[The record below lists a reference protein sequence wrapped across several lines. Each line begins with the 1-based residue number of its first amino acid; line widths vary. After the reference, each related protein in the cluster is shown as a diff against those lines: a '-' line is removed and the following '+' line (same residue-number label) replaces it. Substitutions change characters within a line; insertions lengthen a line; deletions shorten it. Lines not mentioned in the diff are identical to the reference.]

1 MKKVAFLILILMAI
15 SWSCSFSGK
24 NDAEASVRD
33 IFAMDT
39 YMQLK
44 VIGDDTETALDEAES
59 LIKELDSLFSV
70 TNETSDVSRI
80 NRGSGEFTE
89 VGGYTAELISYAAGV
104 CAETEGALDITIY
117 PVLREWGFT
126 AGEYHIPEEEVLSAL
141 LENVDYRKIETDI
154 DSCKVRIP
162 AESQLDLGAVAKG
175 YTSDKVIDILRKNGV
190 KSGIISL
197 GGNVHALGK
206 KNGGSLW
213 SVGIVDPFR
222 PEETMCILSVEDMAV
237 VTSGNYE
244 RYFVGEDGKRY
255 CHIIDPSDGKPADN
269 GLVSVTVVGESG
281 ALCDALSTA
290 LYVMGKDQAIAYQKK
305 KGNFEMVLVT
315 EDQEIF
321 YTSGLRDCL
330 ENKSKMKCSE
340 IS

>member
-1 MKKVAFLILILMAI
+1 MAI
-15 SWSCSFSGK
+15 IMMISWGCSFSGK
-24 NDAEASVRD
+24 NNAEIAVRD

-44 VIGDDTETALDEAES
+44 VSGDDTETALNEAES
-59 LIKELDSLFSV
+59 LIKELDGIFSV
-70 TNETSDVSRI
+70 TNENSDVSRI
-80 NRGSGEFTE
+80 NRADGENTE
-89 VGGYTAELISYAAGV
+89 VSGYTAELISYAGEI

-126 AGEYHIPEEEVLSAL
+126 AGEYHIPDEETLSSL

-154 DSCKVRIP
+154 DSRKVRIP
-162 AESQLDLGAVAKG
+162 EGSQLDLGAVAKG
-175 YTSDKVIDILRKNGV
+175 YTSDKVIEILRKNGIA
-190 KSGIISL
+190 SGIISL

-206 KNGGSLW
+206 KSDGSLW

-222 PEETMCILSVEDMAV
+222 PEETMCILSVEDKAV

-244 RYFVGEDGKRY
+244 RFFIGVDGKRY

-290 LYVMGKDQAIAYQKK
+290 LYVMGKDRATAYQKK
-305 KGNFEMVLVT
+305 NGDFDMVLVT
-315 EDQEIF
+315 EDKEIF
-321 YTSGLRDCL
+321 YTAGLRNSL
-330 ENKSKMKCSE
+330 ENVSKMNCSE
-340 IS
+340 IA